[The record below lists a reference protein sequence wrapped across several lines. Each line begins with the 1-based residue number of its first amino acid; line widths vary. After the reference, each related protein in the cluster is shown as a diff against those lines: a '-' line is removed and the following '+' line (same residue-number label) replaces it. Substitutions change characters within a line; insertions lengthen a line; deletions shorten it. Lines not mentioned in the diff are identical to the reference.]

1 MPHMGRKTFKNSLI
15 FVLISNILHKT
26 NRAWFVAHTKT
37 NLNMSI
43 QTKNSRRTKHLKIMD
58 FKEDPFLSVLRPL
71 VETYLAFYRTGSR
84 HIESMGLTPSQFDV
98 IAELG
103 DTDGLTCADLSD
115 ATLVT
120 KGTLT
125 GVLDRLEKKGIVKRE
140 TIAGD
145 RRAIKVR
152 LTSKGN
158 SLFRKVFP
166 THAEFLRPYFENA
179 LSPLE
184 IKNMKSTLMRLKK
197 SFEHNEHPNQ
207 DASTLIR
214 VQGRTNRQRQVS

>member
-1 MPHMGRKTFKNSLI
+1 
-15 FVLISNILHKT
+15 
-26 NRAWFVAHTKT
+26 
-37 NLNMSI
+37 MSI
-43 QTKNSRRTKHLKIMD
+43 QPKKSQRTTPVNIVD
-58 FKEDPFLSVLRPL
+58 FKEDSYLSLLRPL

-103 DTDGLTCADLSD
+103 DTEGLTCADLSD

-125 GVLDRLEKKGIVKRE
+125 GVLDRLEKKGIIKRE

-152 LTSKGN
+152 LTRKGDI
-158 SLFRKVFP
+158 LYRKVFP

-179 LSPLE
+179 LSPSE
-184 IKNMKSTLMRLKK
+184 VKNMKSTLGRLRK
-197 SFEHNEHPNQ
+197 SFENHEPPKQGGSHPKLLPSRKN
-207 DASTLIR
+207 IR
-214 VQGRTNRQRQVS
+214 TRQL